1 MTKFE
6 IMQECADRIA
16 SYNGLMQELEAK
28 KMEIDAEI
36 AEWRYERDAQYLR
49 IEQLSDFPPEG
60 AAPPV
65 DMADPE
71 YNPYAKEANDNGNAL
86 YQAG

>member
-1 MTKFE
+1 ME
-6 IMQECADRIA
+6 YHMRQEPYT
-16 SYNGLMQELEAK
+16 SVVVPN
-28 KMEIDAEI
+28 
-36 AEWRYERDAQYLR
+36 
-49 IEQLSDFPPEG
+49 FPPEG
-60 AAPPV
+60 TAPPV